1 MKIDWQEHYTDR
13 KNRPVAPFLVKAT
26 SFVQNKG
33 IAVDL
38 GTGDLVDA
46 QFLISQGFSK
56 VIAIDKELPP
66 RGLLE
71 QLSKNNF
78 EFIQSSFDEFVFP
91 VKEYHLINAHYALP
105 FNSPKTF
112 DKVWSGIEH
121 SLATGG
127 VFVGQFFG
135 IRDQWNKQNTDFTFH
150 TRSEVEHLLNNMEVL
165 EFEEEEIDRKLAS
178 GVVKHWHLFHVMAKA
193 K

>member
-13 KNRPVAPFLVKAT
+13 KDRPVAPFLVKAT

-46 QFLISQGFSK
+46 QYLLSQGFGK

-66 RGLLE
+66 LGILE
-71 QLSKNNF
+71 QLPKGNF

-91 VKEYHLINAHYALP
+91 VKEYDLINAHYALP
-105 FNSPKTF
+105 FNSPTTF
-112 DKVWSGIEH
+112 EKVWNGIDK

-135 IRDQWNKQNTDFTFH
+135 VRDQWNKQDTDFTFH
-150 TRSEVEHLLNNMEVL
+150 TKSEVEHLLNNMEVV

-178 GVVKHWHLFHVMAKA
+178 GVVKHWHLFHIIAKA